1 MLYKNSF
8 LLFFLIL
15 IGFGEYSRGQSY
27 NSPSKTFLAA
37 NRSSSQSIGIFRPKS
52 PAPKIFGKSAIVIEA
67 KTGSTLYSKYA
78 DQKRAVASTQK
89 LMTALLS
96 LEKGHMNE
104 SVRVASTDTN
114 VEPSKIYIQAGQLYR
129 KSDLIAALLVRSG
142 NDVARCLARHHSG
155 SQKLFS
161 YAMNQKAKS
170 LGMHNSN
177 FLNPHGLT
185 ESGQYSTAR
194 DMAKLARVAYFHRT
208 IRSITSLKK
217 LPFRFANG
225 KRKTFN
231 NTNKLL
237 SKSSYC
243 NGLKTGYTRASGNCL
258 ISSGKNGSREVIVV
272 VLGSNSGNIWKDSEK
287 LMHWALGI

>member
-1 MLYKNSF
+1 MPSRRS
-8 LLFFLIL
+8 FLIL
-15 IGFGEYSRGQSY
+15 YIILSTFSLNSFSQNYR
-27 NSPSKTFLAA
+27 SPSKSLLAA
-37 NRSSSQSIGIFRPKS
+37 NRSSSQAIGIYRPKTA
-52 PAPKIFGKSAIVIEA
+52 PPKIYGKSAIVIDA
-67 KTGSTLYSKYA
+67 KTGYVFYSKSA

-104 SVRVASTDTN
+104 RVTIASTDTQ
-114 VEPSKIYIQAGQLYR
+114 VEPSKIYIQAGQSYR

-155 SQKLFS
+155 SQKSFS
-161 YAMNQKAKS
+161 FAMNQKARS
-170 LGMHNSN
+170 LGMNNSN
-177 FLNPHGLT
+177 FKNPHGLT
-185 ESGQYSTAR
+185 VSGQYSTAR
-194 DMAKLARVAYFHRT
+194 DMGKLARVAYFHRT

-237 SKSSYC
+237 SRSPYC
-243 NGLKTGYTRASGNCL
+243 NGLKTGYTSASGNCL
-258 ISSGKNGSREVIVV
+258 ISSGKNAGREVIVV
-272 VLGSNSGNIWKDSEK
+272 VLGSNSSNIWKDSEK
-287 LMHWALGI
+287 LMHWSLGK

>member
-1 MLYKNSF
+1 MPSRRSFLSLFIILSTFSLNSF
-8 LLFFLIL
+8 SQN
-15 IGFGEYSRGQSY
+15 YR
-27 NSPSKTFLAA
+27 SPSKSLLAA
-37 NRSSSQSIGIFRPKS
+37 NRSSSQAIGKNLPKTA
-52 PAPKIFGKSAIVIEA
+52 PPKIYGKSAIVLDA
-67 KTGSTLYSKYA
+67 KTGYVFYSKSA

-104 SVRVASTDTN
+104 RVTVASTDTQ
-114 VEPSKIYIQAGQLYR
+114 VEPSKIYIQAGQSYR

-155 SQKLFS
+155 SQKSFS
-161 YAMNQKAKS
+161 FAMNQKARS
-170 LGMHNSN
+170 LGMNNSN
-177 FLNPHGLT
+177 FKNPHGLT
-185 ESGQYSTAR
+185 VSGQYSTAR
-194 DMAKLARVAYFHRT
+194 DMGKLARVAYFHRT

-237 SKSSYC
+237 SRSPYC
-243 NGLKTGYTRASGNCL
+243 NGLKTGYTSASGNCL
-258 ISSGKNGSREVIVV
+258 ISSGKNASREVIVV
-272 VLGSNSGNIWKDSEK
+272 VLGSNSSNIWKDSEK
-287 LMHWALGI
+287 LMHWSLGK

>member
-1 MLYKNSF
+1 MPSRRS
-8 LLFFLIL
+8 FLIL
-15 IGFGEYSRGQSY
+15 YIIHSTFSLNSFSQNYR
-27 NSPSKTFLAA
+27 SPSKSLLAA
-37 NRSSSQSIGIFRPKS
+37 NRSSSQAVGIYRPKTT
-52 PAPKIFGKSAIVIEA
+52 PPKIYGKSAIVIDA
-67 KTGSTLYSKYA
+67 KTGYVFYSKSA

-104 SVRVASTDTN
+104 RVTVASTDTQ
-114 VEPSKIYIQAGQLYR
+114 VEPSKIYIQAGQSYR

-155 SQKLFS
+155 SQNSFS
-161 YAMNQKAKS
+161 FAMNQKARS
-170 LGMHNSN
+170 LGMNNSN
-177 FLNPHGLT
+177 FKNPHGLT
-185 ESGQYSTAR
+185 VSGQYSTAR
-194 DMAKLARVAYFHRT
+194 DMSKLARVAYFHRT

-237 SKSSYC
+237 SRSPYC
-243 NGLKTGYTRASGNCL
+243 NGLKTGYTNASGNCL
-258 ISSGKNGSREVIVV
+258 ISSGKNASREVIVV
-272 VLGSNSGNIWKDSEK
+272 VLGSNSSNIWKDSEK
-287 LMHWALGI
+287 LMHWSLGK